1 MQARLR
7 RDIANAQW
15 LADQVK
21 STPNWQ
27 VLAPVPL
34 QTVCVRHTPP
44 ELSGEALDRHTQD
57 WVDRI
62 NRSGQAFLTPAL
74 LEDRWMARVSVGA
87 ASTEQADVA
96 KLWRL
101 MQQVAEHPDGDR
113 T

>member
-21 STPNWQ
+21 ATPDWQ

-34 QTVCVRHTPP
+34 QTICVRHTPP
-44 ELSGEALDRHTQD
+44 GLAGEALDRHTQA
-57 WVDRI
+57 WVERI
-62 NRSGQAFLTPAL
+62 NRSGQAWLTPAL
-74 LEDRWMARVSVGA
+74 LEGRWMARVSVGA
-87 ASTEQADVA
+87 ASTEQDDVA
-96 KLWRL
+96 RLWRL
-101 MQQVAEHPDGDR
+101 MRQVAEHPDGNR